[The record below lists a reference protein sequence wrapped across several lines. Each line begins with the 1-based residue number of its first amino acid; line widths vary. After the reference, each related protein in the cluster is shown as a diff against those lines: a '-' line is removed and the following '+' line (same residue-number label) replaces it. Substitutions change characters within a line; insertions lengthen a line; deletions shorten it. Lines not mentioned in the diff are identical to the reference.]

1 MVEVKGK
8 PIEDHAVHSGR
19 LMRHAWERLEQGGRL
34 QASEKCWG
42 AVVHALK
49 AVSERRGWRHRSHI
63 HNNII
68 ANHLSELTGDDLIFL
83 LYEAVQTM
91 HVNYYD
97 DVLTEQEIRRNLDG
111 GVDLL
116 ERIAA
121 ADRRIGPDAPA
132 PSYDRRAR
140 RASG

>member
-1 MVEVKGK
+1 
-8 PIEDHAVHSGR
+8 
-19 LMRHAWERLEQGGRL
+19 MRHAWERLEQGDRL

-68 ANHLSELTGDDLIFL
+68 ANHLSELTGDDLIYG
-83 LYEAVQTM
+83 LYRGVQAL

-97 DVLTEQEIRRNLDG
+97 DVFTDDELRRDLKLAS
-111 GVDLL
+111 DLL